1 MTTFAGDNQCSYTVW
16 MMVTVPRIAV
26 APSLDAAPFIYGI
39 RCAADLR
46 SGLTLSSPTET
57 VRSFREGVADLALVP
72 SSCVPSLPD
81 AELATEYCIGSSG
94 ASGSALLA
102 GGVPPAEARRIF
114 FDPEAPAEAR
124 LAAYLC
130 ERHWRTTP
138 EFIACPDPASADTG
152 CAGDLSLLAGER
164 ALCAAGRYAVVCD
177 LGAEWSRTTRQPFVF
192 AVWVARKGADK
203 ARTEALQR
211 ALTFGLEHA
220 YETVLDGGWADKPY
234 DAYGHLTRQTDYIF
248 DLQKHKA
255 LQKFWDSGI
264 KVSPRANPG

>member
-57 VRSFREGVADLALVP
+57 VRSFREGAADLALVP

-102 GGVPPAEARRIF
+102 GGGPAAEARRIF

-138 EFIACPDPASADTG
+138 HFIACPEPASAETASPG
-152 CAGDLSLLAGER
+152 
-164 ALCAAGRYAVVCD
+164 D

-203 ARTEALQR
+203 ARTETLQR

-220 YETVLDGGWADKPY
+220 YEAVLDGGWADKPY